1 MIIVL
6 SGPSG
11 IGKGYI
17 KESLKKKY
25 PNIEELVWYTTRTL
39 RQNELTNSNRKRISE
54 EEFEKMVE
62 EGEMALIQGMFGHRY
77 AVKKQDLLPCKGIFL
92 TEIHPFVIT
101 EAKSINP
108 GIITVGLVTDDYD
121 LLKER
126 MINRRKT
133 EPLDEV
139 ERRVQSAKDE
149 VNTIRNKIQFYDD
162 LITIRRDNEDQIA
175 TIAQKL
181 FTKYMKR
188 RDFYAANNRRKS
200 ST

>member
-25 PNIEELVWYTTRTL
+25 PNIEELVWYTTRNL
-39 RQNELTNSNRKRISE
+39 RQNELINSNRKRISE

-62 EGEMALIQGMFGHRY
+62 EGEIALVQGMFGHRY
-77 AVKKQDLLPCKGIFL
+77 AVKKQDLLPRKGIFL

-101 EAKSINP
+101 EAKNINP
-108 GIITVGLVTDDYD
+108 DIITIGLVTDDYD

-139 ERRVQSAKDE
+139 ECRIQSAKDE

-162 LITIRRDNEDQIA
+162 LITISRDNEDQIA

-181 FTKYMKR
+181 FAKYMKR